1 MSEDAGEKTEQPTP
15 KKLEEARERGQ
26 IARSSEVQTVF
37 VLGASLAA
45 LVLTGRESWDL
56 MAASMATVLGHL
68 HDTSLDAG
76 SMQGYAL
83 QGVMVGLRCAGPVV
97 LAAMV
102 GGALAGAVQNRFSTT
117 PEALAL
123 NWDRLNPV
131 EGLQRLFSPR
141 AAVPTLVAL
150 FKLAIIVLLSYSTVQ
165 EVLGDP
171 VFASSVSVGRLA
183 SFMAESGV
191 RIFLRVLLA
200 LGVIASGDY
209 AYQFW
214 QTRKDQMMTRQE
226 VQDEAKST
234 EGNPQI
240 KSARRRMMSRSKRKM
255 LAEVPLADVVVTNPT
270 HYAVALRYDRK
281 TMRAPIIVAKG
292 VRRNAQQIKDIARQH
307 QIPVVENKPLAR
319 LMYKHGKVGGQI
331 PAELYVAVA
340 EVLAWVYRVNR
351 YRYYAEENAVTQ
363 PSTRQNRTE
372 TETAR

>member
-68 HDTSLDAG
+68 HDTPLDAA

-83 QGVMVGLRCAGPVV
+83 RSALVALRCAGPVV

-102 GGALAGAVQNRFSTT
+102 GGTLAGAVQNRFSTT

-123 NWDRLNPV
+123 NWERLNPV
-131 EGLQRLFSPR
+131 EGLSRLVSPR

-150 FKLAIIVLLSYSTVQ
+150 FKLSVILLLSYSAIQ
-165 EVLGDP
+165 EVLSDP

-183 SFMAESGV
+183 SFMAEASLH
-191 RIFLRVLLA
+191 IFLRILLA
-200 LGVIASGDY
+200 LGVIAAGDY

-214 QTRKDQMMTRQE
+214 QTRRDQMMTRQE

-255 LAEVPLADVVVTNPT
+255 LADVPQADVVVTNPT

-292 VRRNAQQIKDIARQH
+292 VRRNALQIKDIARQH
-307 QIPVVENKPLAR
+307 QVPVVENKPLAR

-363 PSTRQNRTE
+363 PTTRQNPTD
-372 TETAR
+372 TAPGS